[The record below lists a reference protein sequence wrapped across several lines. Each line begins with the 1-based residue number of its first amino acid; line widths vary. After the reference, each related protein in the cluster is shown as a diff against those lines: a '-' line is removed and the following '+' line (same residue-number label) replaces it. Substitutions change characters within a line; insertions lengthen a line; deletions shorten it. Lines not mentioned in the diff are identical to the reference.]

1 MSKKKCRF
9 PDGIS
14 IKPDG
19 INELDPCVYETI
31 ETMEFSKAPIEV
43 SLDRCVNCGYYE
55 ITWKVVKNEIDEN

>member
-1 MSKKKCRF
+1 MNEKKCRF

-19 INELDPCVYETI
+19 VNEIDPCVYESV
-31 ETMEFSKAPIEV
+31 ETRRFSKAPIEV

-55 ITWKVVKNEIDEN
+55 ISWRFVRDEIDKN